1 MPPIL
6 VDDGTERRAG
16 TRYKVSFRLRWG
28 LAESGEVEGKVT
40 NLSLGGC
47 FVAGDA
53 PVDKGDHVRL
63 NIEIPGHG
71 SVSAWGEVTFRD
83 EQKGVGVRF
92 SAFSQGGAREKLA
105 ALLDEEIRR

>member
-6 VDDGTERRAG
+6 VNDGTERRAG
-16 TRYKVSFRLRWG
+16 ARYKVSFHLRWG

-47 FVAGDA
+47 FVAGDT
-53 PVDKGDHVRL
+53 PVHKGDHVKL

-71 SVSAWGEVTFRD
+71 SVTAWGDVTFRD
-83 EQKGVGVRF
+83 ERKGFGVRF
-92 SAFSQGGAREKLA
+92 SAFAQGGARD
-105 ALLDEEIRR
+105 LLKEVLQPGPR